1 MAYNN
6 VEAMTSTAIVL
17 ELHFEGLNEA
27 NSGKP
32 VIVDIYRA
40 QLSPAKALSLLGD
53 KFADLTV
60 DAEVLIDATKTGVDI
75 SKYFRVMLA

>member
-1 MAYNN
+1 MW
-6 VEAMTSTAIVL
+6 TFTAP
-17 ELHFEGLNEA
+17 
-27 NSGKP
+27 SW
-32 VIVDIYRA
+32 
-40 QLSPAKALSLLGD
+40 SPAKALSLLGD